1 MRPDSEKKVL
11 GDISA
16 ACRSLV
22 RTSQVL
28 MRSHGGRSL
37 VSDLFRIVD
46 SSLHV
51 ELCREKFFFSFKR
64 GLHTYPRIRREILPH
79 GWNNISNRR
88 HHGGVRSVATPLQS
102 QPRTGVNPRW
112 VGLKQQTNSYQQHRH
127 HAQPPT

>member
-37 VSDLFRIVD
+37 GINSFRIVD
-46 SSLHV
+46 SFLYV
-51 ELCREKFFFSFKR
+51 ELRREKFFF
-64 GLHTYPRIRREILPH
+64 L
-79 GWNNISNRR
+79 
-88 HHGGVRSVATPLQS
+88 
-102 QPRTGVNPRW
+102 
-112 VGLKQQTNSYQQHRH
+112 
-127 HAQPPT
+127 